1 MGDTKFGTSDPGQRT
16 AYMGHLVDDLKALER
31 MLADGKFESGVTRIG
46 AEQELC
52 LIDYALRPAMLGM
65 ELLKSL
71 DDPHYTTELARFNAE
86 VNLDPRELGGDC
98 FSQLEHELIE
108 LLTRANKAAHRLGA
122 KIILTGILPTIRDSD
137 ITLDNLTPVPRY
149 KLLNDA
155 LRELRGEDFHFYIRG
170 IEELITSKATVMV
183 EGCNTSFQVH
193 YQIDPARFASHF
205 NWAQAIAAPVLA
217 CATNSPLFLGKRLW
231 RETRI
236 AVFHQS
242 TDDRRL
248 PSTYR
253 EQRPRVGFGHRWEK
267 RSVVEY
273 YQEEISRHRVLITP
287 AMEQDTLVELKEG
300 RIPKLKA
307 LCLFTG
313 TVYPWNRPCYGITG
327 GKPHLRIECRFL
339 PAGPTIVDEVANAA
353 LWVGLMHGMP
363 DECADLPARLRFEEA
378 HGNFLAAA
386 QVGLGA
392 SIDWLDGQ
400 SIPARSLLLDTLL
413 PIARAGLQRA
423 AVQDA
428 DIDKYLSIIEERVRS
443 GKTGSQWILDSI
455 ERLEAESSRHEAIAA
470 TTEGI
475 YQRQKLGHPV
485 HRWQPS
491 RLAEAEGA
499 RDRCSRV
506 EHIMSTDLVT
516 AQADEPVKLVR
527 SLLLWSNVRHIP
539 VEADDGTLLG
549 VVSSESLL
557 AKLAPGESEAE
568 LCAAD
573 VMERDPPTVTP
584 DTPIAEA
591 MALLA
596 SRDLTCLPVLANG
609 KLVGIITDRDC
620 LKIVRG
626 LRGDR
631 GAIAATTGEESSTVA
646 GN

>member
-1 MGDTKFGTSDPGQRT
+1 MGDTKFGTSDPSQRA
-16 AYMGHLVDDLKALER
+16 AYMGHLVDDLKALEK
-31 MLADGKFESGVTRIG
+31 MLAEGKFETGVTRIG

-65 ELLKSL
+65 ELLQSL
-71 DDPHYTTELARFNAE
+71 DDPHYTTELARFNLE
-86 VNLDPRELGGDC
+86 VNLDPRELAGDC
-98 FSQLEHELIE
+98 FAQLEHELIE
-108 LLTRANKAAHRLGA
+108 LLIRANKAAHKLGA

-155 LRELRGEDFHFYIRG
+155 LHQLRGQDFHFYIRG
-170 IEELITSKATVMV
+170 IDELITSKATVMV

-193 YQIDPARFASHF
+193 YQFDPARFAVHY

-242 TDDRRL
+242 TDDRGL

-253 EQRPRVGFGHRWEK
+253 EQHPRVDFGQRWEK
-267 RSVVEY
+267 QSVVEY
-273 YQEEISRHRVLITP
+273 FEEEISRHRVLITP
-287 AMEQDTLVELKEG
+287 PMEQNGLMELKEG

-307 LCLFTG
+307 LCLFGG

-327 GKPHLRIECRFL
+327 GKPHLRLECRYL
-339 PAGPTIVDEVANAA
+339 PSGPTIVDEVANAA

-363 DECADLPARLRFEEA
+363 EDCADLPARMKFVAA
-378 HGNFLAAA
+378 HANFLAAA
-386 QVGLGA
+386 REGLGA
-392 SIDWLDGQ
+392 TIDWLDGQ
-400 SIPARSLLLDTLL
+400 SFPARTLLLDQLL
-413 PIARAGLQRA
+413 PIARVGLRKA

-443 GKTGSQWILDSI
+443 GQTGSQWILDSI
-455 ERLEAESSRHEAIAA
+455 ERLEREGSRHEAIAA

-491 RLAEAEGA
+491 RLAEADA
-499 RDRCSRV
+499 AKDRWSLV
-506 EHIMSTDLVT
+506 EHMMSTDLVT
-516 AQADEPVKLVR
+516 AQPDEPVKLVR

-539 VEADDGTLLG
+539 VETDDGTLLG

-557 AKLAPGESEAE
+557 AKLGSGDGEAE

-584 DTPIAEA
+584 DTPVADA
-591 MALLA
+591 VALLA
-596 SRDLTCLPVLANG
+596 SRDLTCLPVLADG
-609 KLVGIITDRDC
+609 KLVGILTDRDC
-620 LKIVRG
+620 LKIVRS
-626 LRGDR
+626 LHGD
-631 GAIAATTGEESSTVA
+631 S
-646 GN
+646 

>member
-1 MGDTKFGTSDPGQRT
+1 MPGDTKFGVSDPSQRG
-16 AYMGHLVDDLKALER
+16 AYMGHLVDDLKALEK
-31 MLADGKFESGVTRIG
+31 MLADGRFESGITRIG

-52 LIDYALRPAMLGM
+52 LIDYGLRPAMLAM
-65 ELLKSL
+65 ELLKNL
-71 DDPHYTTELARFNAE
+71 DDPHYTTELAKFNLE
-86 VNLDPRELGGDC
+86 INFDPLELGGNC
-98 FSQLEHELIE
+98 FAQLEHELIE
-108 LLTRANKAAHRLGA
+108 LLTRANKAAHKLGA

-137 ITLDNLTPVPRY
+137 ITLENLTPVPRY
-149 KLLNDA
+149 KVLNDA
-155 LRELRGEDFHFYIRG
+155 LRELRGQDFSFCIRG
-170 IEELITSKATVMV
+170 IDELITSKATVMV

-193 YQIDPARFASHF
+193 YQIDPARFAEQF

-236 AVFHQS
+236 ALFHQS
-242 TDDRRL
+242 TDDRGL

-253 EQRPRVGFGHRWEK
+253 EQRPRVSFGHRWE
-267 RSVVEY
+267 RHSVVEY
-273 YQEEISRHRVLITP
+273 YQEAISRHRVLITP
-287 AMEQDTLVELKEG
+287 PMEQDALVELKEG

-307 LCLFTG
+307 LCLFNG

-327 GKPHLRIECRFL
+327 GKPHLRIESRFL

-363 DECADLPARLRFEEA
+363 DDCAGIPARLKFEEA

-400 SIPARSLLLDTLL
+400 SIPARTLLLDTLL
-413 PIARAGLQRA
+413 PIARAGLQKA
-423 AVQDA
+423 AVQEA
-428 DIDKYLSIIEERVRS
+428 DIDKYLSIIEERVQS

-455 ERLEAESSRHEAIAA
+455 ERLEGESSRHEAIAA

-491 RLAEAEGA
+491 QLAEADGA
-499 RDRCSRV
+499 KDRWSRV
-506 EHIMSTDLVT
+506 EHMMSTDLVT
-516 AQADEPVKLVR
+516 AQPDEPVKLVR

-539 VEADDGTLLG
+539 VETNDGTLLG

-557 AKLAPGESEAE
+557 AKLGPGDGDND
-568 LCAAD
+568 LRAAD

-584 DTPIAEA
+584 DTPVADAI
-591 MALLA
+591 ALLA

-609 KLVGIITDRDC
+609 KLVGIVTDRDC
-620 LKIVRG
+620 LKIVRSLHG
-626 LRGDR
+626 V
-631 GAIAATTGEESSTVA
+631 S
-646 GN
+646 